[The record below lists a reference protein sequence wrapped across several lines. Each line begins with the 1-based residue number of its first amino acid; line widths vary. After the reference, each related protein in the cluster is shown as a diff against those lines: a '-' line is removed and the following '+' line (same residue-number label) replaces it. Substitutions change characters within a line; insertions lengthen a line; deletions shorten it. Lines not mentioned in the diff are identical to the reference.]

1 MTGEAVYE
9 VRGPSAL
16 AGDWRRSLDLAV
28 MLAYTDWKLRFFG
41 SALGYFWSLLRP
53 LLLFGVL
60 YLVFSQVVNV
70 GGDVHDYPVQL
81 LIGVI
86 VFSFWGEVTGG
97 SVTSV
102 VDREALVRK
111 IAFPRAVIPL
121 SVALGAAFNLF
132 LNLLVLGAFL
142 AIAGVEPQWTW
153 LLVPFPLLFLVLFAV
168 GVSLML
174 SSLYVSFRDVQPIW
188 EVILQALFYAT
199 PVIYPIQTLAD
210 KSESLSH
217 VALMNPVAT
226 VIQETRHLVLGDGT
240 PSAADAMGDPALLLV
255 PLFIVVGVAVAGY
268 VVFDKLAPRVAER
281 L

>member
-1 MTGEAVYE
+1 MTGEALYE

-41 SALGYFWSLLRP
+41 SVLGYLWSLLRP

-60 YLVFSQVVNV
+60 YLVFSQVVDV
-70 GGDVHDYPVQL
+70 GGDVKDYPVQL

-86 VFSFWGEVTGG
+86 LFTFWGEVTGG

-102 VDREALVRK
+102 VDRETLVRK
-111 IAFPRAVIPL
+111 VAFPRAVIPL

-142 AIAGVEPQWTW
+142 AISGVEPQWTW
-153 LLVPFPLLFLVLFAV
+153 ILVPFPLLVLVVFAV
-168 GVSLML
+168 GVALML
-174 SSLYVSFRDVQPIW
+174 SSLYVSFRDVKPIW

-199 PVIYPIQTLAD
+199 PVIYPIQVMAD
-210 KSESLSH
+210 KSESAAH
-217 VALMNPVAT
+217 IVLMNPLAT
-226 VIQETRHLVLGDGT
+226 AIQETRHLVLGEDT
-240 PSAADAMGDPALLLV
+240 PSAADAIGDPALLLV
-255 PLFIVVGVAVAGY
+255 PLFIVVSVAIAGY
-268 VVFDKLAPRVAER
+268 VVFDRLAPRVAER

>member
-1 MTGEAVYE
+1 MNVEAVYE

-16 AGDWRRSLDLAV
+16 AGDWRRSMDLAV

-41 SALGYFWSLLRP
+41 SVLGYFWSLLRP
-53 LLLFGVL
+53 LLLFAVL
-60 YLVFSQVVNV
+60 YTVFSQVVDV
-70 GGDVHDYPVQL
+70 GGDVQDYPVQL

-86 VFSFWGEVTGG
+86 LFSFWGEVTGG

-153 LLVPFPLLFLVLFAV
+153 LLVPFPLLALVLFAL

-199 PVIYPIQTLAD
+199 PVIFPIQTLAD
-210 KSESLSH
+210 KSETAAH
-217 VALMNPVAT
+217 IALMNPIAT
-226 VIQETRHLVLGDGT
+226 AIQETRHFVLGADT
-240 PSAADAMGDPALLLV
+240 PSAADAIGDPALLLI
-255 PLFIVVGVAVAGY
+255 PFALVVAAVVAGY
-268 VVFDKLAPRVAER
+268 VIFDRLAPRVAER

>member
-1 MTGEAVYE
+1 MTTEAVYE

-16 AGDWRRSLDLAV
+16 AGDWRRSADLAV
-28 MLAYTDWKLRFFG
+28 MLAFTDWKLRFFG
-41 SALGYFWSLLRP
+41 SVLGYFWSLLRP

-60 YLVFSQVVNV
+60 YLVFSQIV
-70 GGDVHDYPVQL
+70 DVSGTVEDYPVQL

-86 VFSFWGEVTGG
+86 LFSFWSEVTGG
-97 SVTSV
+97 SVTAV
-102 VDREALVRK
+102 VDRETLVRK

-142 AIAGVEPQWTW
+142 AIAGVEPEWTW
-153 LLVPFPLLFLVLFAV
+153 LLVPIPLMFLMLFAV

-174 SSLYVSFRDVQPIW
+174 SSLFVSFRDVQPIW

-199 PVIYPIQTLAD
+199 PVIYPIEVLAE
-210 KSESLSH
+210 KNESISH

-226 VIQETRHLVLGDGT
+226 VIQETRHFVLGDDT
-240 PSAADAMGDPALLLV
+240 PSAADAIGDPALLLV
-255 PLFIVVGVAVAGY
+255 PLFIVLAVAVAGY
-268 VVFDKLAPRVAER
+268 VVFDRLAPRVAER

>member
-1 MTGEAVYE
+1 MSTEAVYE

-16 AGDWRRSLDLAV
+16 AGDWRRSVDLAV
-28 MLAYTDWKLRFFG
+28 MLAFTDWKLRFFG
-41 SALGYFWSLLRP
+41 SVLGYFWSLLRP
-53 LLLFGVL
+53 LLLFAVL
-60 YLVFSQVVNV
+60 YAVFSQIVDVS
-70 GGDVHDYPVQL
+70 GDVADYPVQL

-86 VFSFWGEVTGG
+86 LFSFWGEVTGN
-97 SVTSV
+97 SVKSV
-102 VDREALVRK
+102 VDRESLVRK

-153 LLVPFPLLFLVLFAV
+153 LLVPIPLLFLMLFAV

-174 SSLYVSFRDVQPIW
+174 SSLYVSFRDVKPIW

-199 PVIYPIQTLAD
+199 PVIYPIQVLAE
-210 KSESLSH
+210 KNETLSH
-217 VALMNPVAT
+217 VALMNPIAT
-226 VIQETRHLVLGDGT
+226 AIQETRYLVLGHGT
-240 PSAADAMGDPALLLV
+240 PSAAEAIGGTALLLV
-255 PLFIVVGVAVAGY
+255 PLFIVVAAVVAGY
-268 VVFDKLAPRVAER
+268 LIFDRLAPSVAER

>member
-1 MTGEAVYE
+1 MNGEAVYE
-9 VRGPSAL
+9 LRGPSAL

-41 SALGYFWSLLRP
+41 SVLGYFWSLLRP

-60 YLVFSQVVNV
+60 YLVFSQVVKV
-70 GGDVHDYPVQL
+70 GGDVQDYPVQL

-86 VFSFWGEVTGG
+86 LFSFWGEVTGG

-142 AIAGVEPQWTW
+142 AIAGVEAQWSW
-153 LLVPFPLLFLVLFAV
+153 LLVPFPLLFLVLFAI

-174 SSLYVSFRDVQPIW
+174 SSLYVSFRDVQPVW

-199 PVIYPIQTLAD
+199 PVIYPIETLAD

-226 VIQETRHLVLGDGT
+226 VIQEVRHLVLGDET

>member
-1 MTGEAVYE
+1 MTTEAVYE

-16 AGDWRRSLDLAV
+16 AGDWRRSADLAV
-28 MLAYTDWKLRFFG
+28 MLAFTDWKLRFFG
-41 SALGYFWSLLRP
+41 SVLGYFWSLLRP

-60 YLVFSQVVNV
+60 YLVFSQIV
-70 GGDVHDYPVQL
+70 DVSGTVQDYPVQL

-86 VFSFWGEVTGG
+86 LFSFWSEVTGG
-97 SVTSV
+97 SVTAV
-102 VDREALVRK
+102 VDRETLVRK

-153 LLVPFPLLFLVLFAV
+153 LLVPIPLMFLMLFAV

-174 SSLYVSFRDVQPIW
+174 SSLFVSFRDVQPIW

-199 PVIYPIQTLAD
+199 PVIYPIEVLAE
-210 KSESLSH
+210 KNESISH

-226 VIQETRHLVLGDGT
+226 VIQETRHFVLGGDT
-240 PSAADAMGDPALLLV
+240 PSAADAIGDPALLLV
-255 PLFIVVGVAVAGY
+255 PLFIVLAVAVAGY
-268 VVFDKLAPRVAER
+268 VIFDRLAPRVAER

>member
-1 MTGEAVYE
+1 MTGEALYE

-41 SALGYFWSLLRP
+41 SVLGYFWSLLRP
-53 LLLFGVL
+53 LLLFAVL
-60 YLVFSQVVNV
+60 YLVFSQVVDV
-70 GGDVHDYPVQL
+70 GGDVKDYPVQL

-86 VFSFWGEVTGG
+86 LFTFWGEVTGG

-153 LLVPFPLLFLVLFAV
+153 ILVPFPLLFLVLFAV

-199 PVIYPIQTLAD
+199 PVIYPIEVLAG
-210 KSESLSH
+210 KNESLSH
-217 VALMNPVAT
+217 VALMNPIAT
-226 VIQETRHLVLGDGT
+226 VIQETRHFVLGDDT
-240 PSAADAMGDPALLLV
+240 PSAVDAIGDPALLLV
-255 PLFIVVGVAVAGY
+255 PLFIVVGAAIAGY
-268 VVFDKLAPRVAER
+268 VIFDRLAPRVAER

>member
-1 MTGEAVYE
+1 MTTEAVYE

-41 SALGYFWSLLRP
+41 SVLGYFWSLLRP
-53 LLLFGVL
+53 LLLFAVL
-60 YLVFSQVVNV
+60 YVVFSQVVDV
-70 GGDVHDYPVQL
+70 GGDVQDYPVQL

-86 VFSFWGEVTGG
+86 LFTFWGEVTSG

-142 AIAGVEPQWTW
+142 AIAGVEPHWTW

-210 KSESLSH
+210 KNEALSH
-217 VALMNPVAT
+217 LALMNPVAA
-226 VIQETRHLVLGDGT
+226 VIQETRHLVLGDDT
-240 PSAADAMGDPALLLV
+240 PSVADAMGDPALLLV
-255 PLFIVVGVAVAGY
+255 PLSLVVGAVVAGY

>member
-1 MTGEAVYE
+1 
-9 VRGPSAL
+9 
-16 AGDWRRSLDLAV
+16 V

-41 SALGYFWSLLRP
+41 SVLGYFWSLLRP
-53 LLLFGVL
+53 LLLFAVL
-60 YLVFSQVVNV
+60 YAVFSQVVDV
-70 GGDVHDYPVQL
+70 GGDVKDYPVQL

-86 VFSFWGEVTGG
+86 LFSFWGEVTSG

-102 VDREALVRK
+102 VDRETLVRK

-121 SVALGAAFNLF
+121 SVALEAAFSLF

-168 GVSLML
+168 GLSLML
-174 SSLYVSFRDVQPIW
+174 SSLYVSFRDVKPIW
-188 EVILQALFYAT
+188 EVVLQALFYAT

-226 VIQETRHLVLGDGT
+226 AIQETRHLILGDDT
-240 PSAADAMGDPALLLV
+240 PSAADAIGDPALLIV
-255 PLFIVVGVAVAGY
+255 PLSIVLAAMVAGY
-268 VVFDKLAPRVAER
+268 VIFDKLAPRVAER

>member
-1 MTGEAVYE
+1 MTGEALYE

-41 SALGYFWSLLRP
+41 SVLGYFWSLLRP
-53 LLLFGVL
+53 LLLFSVL
-60 YLVFSQVVNV
+60 YLVFSQVVDV
-70 GGDVHDYPVQL
+70 SGDVKDYPVQL

-86 VFSFWGEVTGG
+86 LFTFWGEVTGG

-102 VDREALVRK
+102 VDRETLVRK

-153 LLVPFPLLFLVLFAV
+153 ILVPFPLLVLVLFAV

-174 SSLYVSFRDVQPIW
+174 SSLYVSFRDVKPIW

-199 PVIYPIQTLAD
+199 PVIYPIEVMAE
-210 KSESLSH
+210 KSESVAH
-217 VALMNPVAT
+217 IALMNPVAT
-226 VIQETRHLVLGDGT
+226 VIQETRHMVLGDGT
-240 PSAADAMGDPALLLV
+240 PSAADAIGDPALLLV
-255 PLFIVVGVAVAGY
+255 PLCLVVGAVIAGY
-268 VVFDKLAPRVAER
+268 AVFDRLAPRVAER

>member
-41 SALGYFWSLLRP
+41 SVLGYFWSLLRP
-53 LLLFGVL
+53 LLLFAVL
-60 YLVFSQVVNV
+60 YAVFSQVVDV
-70 GGDVHDYPVQL
+70 GGDVQDYPVQL

-86 VFSFWGEVTGG
+86 LFSFWGEVTGG

-102 VDREALVRK
+102 VDRETLVRK

-121 SVALGAAFNLF
+121 SVALEAAFSLF

-153 LLVPFPLLFLVLFAV
+153 MLVPFPLLFLVLFAV
-168 GVSLML
+168 GLSLML
-174 SSLYVSFRDVQPIW
+174 SSLYVSFRDVKPIW

-199 PVIYPIQTLAD
+199 PVIYPIQVLAE

-217 VALMNPVAT
+217 IAMMNPVAT
-226 VIQETRHLVLGDGT
+226 AIQETRHLILGADT
-240 PSAADAMGDPALLLV
+240 PSAADAIGDPALLVV
-255 PLFIVVGVAVAGY
+255 PLSIVVAAMVAGY
-268 VVFDKLAPRVAER
+268 VIFDRLAPRVAER

>member
-1 MTGEAVYE
+1 MTGEALYE

-142 AIAGVEPQWTW
+142 AIAGVEPEWTW

-255 PLFIVVGVAVAGY
+255 PLFIVVGVAIAGY

>member
-1 MTGEAVYE
+1 MTGAAVYE

-41 SALGYFWSLLRP
+41 SVLGYFWSLLRP
-53 LLLFGVL
+53 LLLFAVL
-60 YLVFSQVVNV
+60 YAVFSQVVDV
-70 GGDVHDYPVQL
+70 GGDVKDYPVQL

-86 VFSFWGEVTGG
+86 LFSFWGEVTSG

-102 VDREALVRK
+102 VDRETLVRK

-121 SVALGAAFNLF
+121 SVALEAAFSLF

-168 GVSLML
+168 GLSLML
-174 SSLYVSFRDVQPIW
+174 SSLYVSFRDVKPIW
-188 EVILQALFYAT
+188 EVVLQALFYAT

-226 VIQETRHLVLGDGT
+226 AIQETRHLILGDDT
-240 PSAADAMGDPALLLV
+240 PSAADAIGDPALLIV
-255 PLFIVVGVAVAGY
+255 PLSIVLAAMVAGY
-268 VVFDKLAPRVAER
+268 VIFDKLAPRVAER

>member
-1 MTGEAVYE
+1 MTGEALYE

-41 SALGYFWSLLRP
+41 SVLGYFWSLLRP
-53 LLLFGVL
+53 LLLFSVL
-60 YLVFSQVVNV
+60 YLVFSQVVDV
-70 GGDVHDYPVQL
+70 SGDVKDYPVQL

-86 VFSFWGEVTGG
+86 LFTFWGEVTGG

-102 VDREALVRK
+102 VDRETLVRK

-153 LLVPFPLLFLVLFAV
+153 ILVPFPLLVLVLFAV

-174 SSLYVSFRDVQPIW
+174 SSLYVSFRDVKPIW

-199 PVIYPIQTLAD
+199 PVIYPIEVMAE
-210 KSESLSH
+210 KSESVAH
-217 VALMNPVAT
+217 IALMNPVAT

-240 PSAADAMGDPALLLV
+240 PSAADAIGDPALLLV
-255 PLFIVVGVAVAGY
+255 PLCLVVGAVIAGY
-268 VVFDKLAPRVAER
+268 AVFDRLAPRVAER

>member
-1 MTGEAVYE
+1 MTTEAVYE

-16 AGDWRRSLDLAV
+16 AGDWRRSADLAV
-28 MLAYTDWKLRFFG
+28 MLAFTDWKLRFFG
-41 SALGYFWSLLRP
+41 SVLGYFWSLLRP

-60 YLVFSQVVNV
+60 YLVFSQIV
-70 GGDVHDYPVQL
+70 DVSGTVEDYPVQL

-86 VFSFWGEVTGG
+86 LFSFWSEVTGG
-97 SVTSV
+97 SVTAV
-102 VDREALVRK
+102 VDRETLVRK

-153 LLVPFPLLFLVLFAV
+153 LLVPIPLMFLMLFAV

-174 SSLYVSFRDVQPIW
+174 SSLFVSFRDVQPIW

-199 PVIYPIQTLAD
+199 PVIYPIEVLAE
-210 KSESLSH
+210 KNESISH

-226 VIQETRHLVLGDGT
+226 VIQETRHFVLGDDT
-240 PSAADAMGDPALLLV
+240 PSAADAIGDPALLLV
-255 PLFIVVGVAVAGY
+255 PLFIVLAVAVAGY
-268 VVFDKLAPRVAER
+268 VIFDRLAPRVAER

>member
-1 MTGEAVYE
+1 MTGEALYE

-41 SALGYFWSLLRP
+41 SVLGYLWSLLRP
-53 LLLFGVL
+53 LLLFSVL

-70 GGDVHDYPVQL
+70 GGDVKDYPVQL

-86 VFSFWGEVTGG
+86 LFTFWGEVTNG

-102 VDREALVRK
+102 VDRETLVRK
-111 IAFPRAVIPL
+111 VAFPRAVIPL

-142 AIAGVEPQWTW
+142 AISGVDPQWTW
-153 LLVPFPLLFLVLFAV
+153 ILVPLPLLALVVFAV
-168 GVSLML
+168 GVALLL
-174 SSLYVSFRDVQPIW
+174 SSLYVSFRDVRPIW

-199 PVIYPIQTLAD
+199 PVIYPIQVLAD
-210 KSESLSH
+210 KSESAAH
-217 VALMNPVAT
+217 IALMNPLAT
-226 VIQETRHLVLGDGT
+226 AIQETRHLVLGDDT
-240 PSAADAMGDPALLLV
+240 PSAADAIGDPALLLV
-255 PLFIVVGVAVAGY
+255 PLFIVVSVAIVGY
-268 VVFDKLAPRVAER
+268 VVFDRLAPRVAER

>member
-41 SALGYFWSLLRP
+41 SVLGYFWSLLRP

-60 YLVFSQVVNV
+60 YLVFSQVVKV
-70 GGDVHDYPVQL
+70 GGDVQDYPVQL

-86 VFSFWGEVTGG
+86 VFSFWGEVTSG

-174 SSLYVSFRDVQPIW
+174 SSLYVSFRDVQPVW
-188 EVILQALFYAT
+188 DVILQALFYAT
-199 PVIYPIQTLAD
+199 PVIYPIETLAD

-226 VIQETRHLVLGDGT
+226 VIQEVRHLVLGDET
-240 PSAADAMGDPALLLV
+240 PSAADAMGDAALLLV
-255 PLFIVVGVAVAGY
+255 PLFIVVGVAIAGY

>member
-1 MTGEAVYE
+1 MTTEAYE

-16 AGDWRRSLDLAV
+16 AGDWRRSADLAV
-28 MLAYTDWKLRFFG
+28 MLAFTDWKLRFFG
-41 SALGYFWSLLRP
+41 SVLGYFWSLLRP

-60 YLVFSQVVNV
+60 YAVFSQIV
-70 GGDVHDYPVQL
+70 DVSGTVQDYPVQL

-86 VFSFWGEVTGG
+86 LFSFWSEVTGG

-153 LLVPFPLLFLVLFAV
+153 ILVPFPLLFLVLFAV

-199 PVIYPIQTLAD
+199 PVIYPIEVLAA
-210 KSESLSH
+210 KNETLSH
-217 VALMNPVAT
+217 VALMNPVAA
-226 VIQETRHLVLGDGT
+226 VVQETRHLVLDGDT
-240 PSAADAMGDPALLLV
+240 PSAADAIGDPALLL
-255 PLFIVVGVAVAGY
+255 A
-268 VVFDKLAPRVAER
+268 
-281 L
+281 

>member
-1 MTGEAVYE
+1 MTGEALYE

-41 SALGYFWSLLRP
+41 SVLGYLWSLLRP

-60 YLVFSQVVNV
+60 YLVFSQVVDV
-70 GGDVHDYPVQL
+70 GGDVKDYPVQL

-86 VFSFWGEVTGG
+86 LFTFWGEVTGG

-102 VDREALVRK
+102 VDRETLVRK
-111 IAFPRAVIPL
+111 VAFPRAVIPL

-142 AIAGVEPQWTW
+142 AISGVEPQWTW
-153 LLVPFPLLFLVLFAV
+153 ILVPFPLLVLVVFAV
-168 GVSLML
+168 GVALML
-174 SSLYVSFRDVQPIW
+174 SSLYVSFRDVKPIW

-199 PVIYPIQTLAD
+199 PVIYPIQVMAG
-210 KSESLSH
+210 KSESAAH
-217 VALMNPVAT
+217 IVLMDPLAT
-226 VIQETRHLVLGDGT
+226 AIQETRHLVLGEDT
-240 PSAADAMGDPALLLV
+240 PSAADAIGDPALLLV
-255 PLFIVVGVAVAGY
+255 PLFIVVSVAIAGY
-268 VVFDKLAPRVAER
+268 VVFDRLAPRVAER

>member
-41 SALGYFWSLLRP
+41 SVLGYFWSLLRP

-60 YLVFSQVVNV
+60 YLVFSQVVKV
-70 GGDVHDYPVQL
+70 GGDVQDYPVQL

-86 VFSFWGEVTGG
+86 VFSFWGEVTSG

-142 AIAGVEPQWTW
+142 AIAGIEPQWTW

-174 SSLYVSFRDVQPIW
+174 SSLYVSFRDVQPVW
-188 EVILQALFYAT
+188 DVILQALFYAT
-199 PVIYPIQTLAD
+199 PVIYPIETLAD

-226 VIQETRHLVLGDGT
+226 VIQEVRHLVLGDET
-240 PSAADAMGDPALLLV
+240 PSAADAMGDAALLLV
-255 PLFIVVGVAVAGY
+255 PLFIVVGVAIAGY

>member
-1 MTGEAVYE
+1 MTTEVMYE

-41 SALGYFWSLLRP
+41 SVLGYFWSLLRP

-60 YLVFSQVVNV
+60 YLVFSQIV
-70 GGDVHDYPVQL
+70 DVSGTVEDYPVQL

-86 VFSFWGEVTGG
+86 LFSFWGEVTGG

-132 LNLLVLGAFL
+132 LNLIVLGAFL

-153 LLVPFPLLFLVLFAV
+153 FLVPFPLLFLVLFAV
-168 GVSLML
+168 GISLML
-174 SSLYVSFRDVQPIW
+174 SSLYVSFRDVEPVW

-199 PVIYPIQTLAD
+199 PVIYPIQVLAE
-210 KSESLSH
+210 KNESISH
-217 VALMNPVAT
+217 VALMNPIAT
-226 VIQETRHLVLGDGT
+226 AIQETRHFVLGSDT
-240 PSAADAMGDPALLLV
+240 PSAADAIGDAALLLV
-255 PLFIVVGVAVAGY
+255 PLFLVVAAMVAGY
-268 VVFDKLAPRVAER
+268 VIFDRLAPRVAER

>member
-1 MTGEAVYE
+1 MTGEALYE

-41 SALGYFWSLLRP
+41 SVLGYLWSLLRP

-60 YLVFSQVVNV
+60 YLVFSQVVDV
-70 GGDVHDYPVQL
+70 GGDVKDYPVQL

-86 VFSFWGEVTGG
+86 LFTFWGEVTGG

-102 VDREALVRK
+102 VDRETLVRK
-111 IAFPRAVIPL
+111 VAFPRAVIPL

-142 AIAGVEPQWTW
+142 AISGVEPQWTW
-153 LLVPFPLLFLVLFAV
+153 ILVPFPLLLLVVFAV
-168 GVSLML
+168 GVALML
-174 SSLYVSFRDVQPIW
+174 SSLYVSFRDVKPIW

-199 PVIYPIQTLAD
+199 PVIYPIQVMAD
-210 KSESLSH
+210 KSESAAH
-217 VALMNPVAT
+217 IVLMNPLAT
-226 VIQETRHLVLGDGT
+226 AIQETRHLVLGEDT
-240 PSAADAMGDPALLLV
+240 PSAADAIGDPALLLV
-255 PLFIVVGVAVAGY
+255 PLFIVVSVAIAGY
-268 VVFDKLAPRVAER
+268 VVFDRLAPRVAER

>member
-1 MTGEAVYE
+1 MNGEAVYE

-41 SALGYFWSLLRP
+41 SVLGYFWSLLRP

-60 YLVFSQVVNV
+60 YLVFSQVVKV
-70 GGDVHDYPVQL
+70 GGDVQDYPVQL

-86 VFSFWGEVTGG
+86 LFSFWGEVTGG

-142 AIAGVEPQWTW
+142 AIAGVEAQWSW
-153 LLVPFPLLFLVLFAV
+153 LLVPFPLLFLVLFAI

-174 SSLYVSFRDVQPIW
+174 SSLYVSFRDVQPVW

-199 PVIYPIQTLAD
+199 PVIYPIETLAD

-226 VIQETRHLVLGDGT
+226 VIQEVRHLVLGDET